1 MKILRNITI
10 RKMVLLILVLFSCIW
25 GIATAM
31 TLFNF
36 ATIETLLTQ
45 NATQKTSYSYLVKGN
60 DQYFRTVT
68 RMLRAMDYRQTGDDA
83 NADKTLI
90 SAGKALEISQDM
102 LAKFRQ
108 SRHPGV
114 SDEVV
119 QNMAQDWET
128 LLNNGIIPMYKAAQD
143 KQVDQFREL
152 FRKTYPPLS
161 VQFG

>member
-10 RKMVLLILVLFSCIW
+10 RKMVLLILMLFSCIW
-25 GIATAM
+25 GIATAI
-31 TLFNF
+31 TLLNF
-36 ATIETLLTQ
+36 ATIEQLLTQ
-45 NATQKTSYSYLVKGN
+45 NAAQKNAYSYLVKGN

-68 RMLRAMDYRQTGDDA
+68 RMLRAMDYRQTGEDA
-83 NADKTLI
+83 SADKTLN
-90 SAGKALEISQDM
+90 SAAKALEISQDM

-119 QNMAQDWET
+119 QSMLQDWEN
-128 LLNNGIIPMYKAAQD
+128 LLNNGVVPMYKAAQD
-143 KQVDQFREL
+143 KQSDQFREL

-161 VQFG
+161 GFVE